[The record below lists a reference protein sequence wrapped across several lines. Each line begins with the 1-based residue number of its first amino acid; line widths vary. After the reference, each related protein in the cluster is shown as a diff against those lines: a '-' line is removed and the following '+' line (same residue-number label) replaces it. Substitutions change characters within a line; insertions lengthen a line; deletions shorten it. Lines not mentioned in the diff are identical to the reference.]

1 MIMGAKSNIY
11 KLDFTQSTGDVTVS
25 EIDAM
30 IRDIDVK
37 LSKIRNNTNR
47 VETYK
52 ALSTIKNSLLQARQI
67 LECEQTISELKNE
80 GL

>member
-1 MIMGAKSNIY
+1 MGAKSNIY
-11 KLDFTQSTGDVTVS
+11 KLDFTQSTDDVTIS
-25 EIDAM
+25 ELDAM
-30 IRDIDVK
+30 IKDIEVK

-52 ALSTIKNSLLQARQI
+52 ALSTIKNSMLQARQI